1 MSMSMPESKPSSLA
15 RQAMVG
21 AALFM
26 AFQPSADL
34 LQGVIR
40 WLMNLCQ
47 LTLAQAEPA
56 YRLRL
61 AVNELVENAAKYA
74 IEPNVRVGVELLERE
89 GAMIL
94 RLSTRN
100 RATPEDLG
108 CAVDLLTELK
118 NAADP
123 VAFYDQLVLESA
135 PKPGVSGLG
144 LARIRAEGE
153 LELYFE
159 VEANELSIWVDVP
172 IDDVAA

>member
-1 MSMSMPESKPSSLA
+1 MPEPKPSSLA
-15 RQAMVG
+15 RQAMIG
-21 AALFM
+21 AALCM
-26 AFQPSADL
+26 AFQPSADV
-34 LQGVIR
+34 LQRVIR
-40 WLMNLCQ
+40 WLLDLCQ
-47 LTLAQAEPA
+47 LTLADAEPA

-61 AVNELVENAAKYA
+61 AVNELVENAGKYGIQA
-74 IEPNVRVGVELLERE
+74 NVRVGLELLERD
-89 GAMIL
+89 GALIL

-123 VAFYDQLVLESA
+123 VAFYDQLVLQSA

-144 LARIRAEGE
+144 LARIRAEGG

-172 IDDVAA
+172 IDGMAA